1 MIISFF
7 IPLFHYSFSISK
19 DGNRYT
25 TRMIV
30 TKLEGNDEGK
40 NTFIEVDNGNG
51 LHNYTI
57 TYTELDGKYRVSH
70 SKE

>member
-1 MIISFF
+1 
-7 IPLFHYSFSISK
+7 
-19 DGNRYT
+19 
-25 TRMIV
+25 MIV

-57 TYTELDGKYRVSH
+57 TYMELDGKYRVSH
-70 SKE
+70 SKEGKVVLPC

>member
-7 IPLFHYSFSISK
+7 IPISSLFFSISK

-57 TYTELDGKYRVSH
+57 TYMELDCK
-70 SKE
+70 